1 MTSTSM
7 ELTVFEIFLGT
18 VAENNWKQ
26 KTGEVRPILDI
37 DIDILR
43 AYILYN

>member
-1 MTSTSM
+1 MIFISM
-7 ELTVFEIFLGT
+7 ELTIFEVCLGT
-18 VAENNWKQ
+18 IAEHNWKQ